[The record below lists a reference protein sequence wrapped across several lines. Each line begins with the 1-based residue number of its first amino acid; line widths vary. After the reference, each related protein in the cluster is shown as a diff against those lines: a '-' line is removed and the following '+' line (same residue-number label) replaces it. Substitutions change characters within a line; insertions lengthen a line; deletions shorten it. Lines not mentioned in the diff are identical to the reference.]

1 MKVNLTYFKKSG
13 TFYGRGNYE
22 IESQPLYM
30 IWESIERLLDSGI
43 RPGLVDGHSGF
54 HVLIDVPEHEDN
66 HPHLLICAG

>member
-1 MKVNLTYFKKSG
+1 
-13 TFYGRGNYE
+13 
-22 IESQPLYM
+22 M